1 MSLNKKQI
9 QYLKG
14 VAHSLKPIVLLGSN
28 GLTEAVVA
36 EIDYALNHHELI
48 KVKIPTDDRETKGLI
63 VEAICRET
71 KATKVQVIGK
81 TLVIYRESPEKKIRI
96 PKISFTSDK
105 PSKNDSYI
113 AVIFICVKYLLMFAI
128 FSCIIFKGGNNFLS
142 HFYPTRFH

>member
-14 VAHSLKPIVLLGSN
+14 VAHPLKPVVLLGNN

-63 VEAICRET
+63 VDAICRET

-81 TLVIYRESPEKKIRI
+81 TLVIYRESIEQKVRI
-96 PKISFTSDK
+96 PKI
-105 PSKNDSYI
+105 
-113 AVIFICVKYLLMFAI
+113 
-128 FSCIIFKGGNNFLS
+128 
-142 HFYPTRFH
+142 